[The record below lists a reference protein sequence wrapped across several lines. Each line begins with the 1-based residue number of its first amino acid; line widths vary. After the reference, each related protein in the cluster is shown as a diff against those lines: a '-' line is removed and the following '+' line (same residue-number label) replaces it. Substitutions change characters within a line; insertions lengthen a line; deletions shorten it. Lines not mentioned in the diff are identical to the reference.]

1 MSDIGLY
8 GSIYDQLRAYADRL
22 DHALIALR
30 SPEAHIIGKARIEI
44 VDIFRE
50 ISDEDSTN
58 PATRLVTAILK
69 HGLPSV
75 SGEGIMLCKSLSE
88 ALQQRQPNSTELSQ
102 LEKVAL
108 ILDKECSNTLARI
121 KGKR

>member
-1 MSDIGLY
+1 MSDVGIC

-22 DHALIALR
+22 DNALIDLR
-30 SPEAHIIGKARIEI
+30 SPEDHITRKARQEI
-44 VDIFRE
+44 SDIFRE
-50 ISDEDSTN
+50 ISDEDSTT
-58 PATRLVTAILK
+58 PATILVTAILK

-75 SGEGIMLCKSLSE
+75 SGEGITLCKSLSE
-88 ALQQRQPNSTELSQ
+88 ILQRRQPNSTELSQ